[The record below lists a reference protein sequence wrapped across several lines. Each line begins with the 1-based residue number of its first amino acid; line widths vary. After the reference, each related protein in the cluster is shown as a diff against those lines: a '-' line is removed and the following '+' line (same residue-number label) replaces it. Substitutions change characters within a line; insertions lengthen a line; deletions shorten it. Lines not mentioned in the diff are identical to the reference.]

1 MGPEADGGPGNGRPP
16 AVRIEHLTKRLH
28 NGVTAVDDLSLTVE
42 PGHVMGLVGPN
53 GSGKTITLKILLGLV
68 RPTAGQASIFGEQV
82 RPGARVLGR
91 VGALVDGPGF
101 VPYLSGRR
109 NLDLACRQMRLSG
122 GEPDLEA
129 AVRATGLGADID
141 RPTSEYSHGMRY
153 RLGLAQALLGAPDLL
168 LLDEPTTGMDP
179 AQVIDVRTAIAER
192 VALGAT
198 VLLSSHHLAEVE
210 EVCTHAAV
218 MRRGRLVASG
228 PMDELVGGADRV
240 RLEVDDTDRAA
251 AVLASLAGV
260 SAVGRSGTGAV
271 VAEGDSL
278 RAVDL
283 VDHLDA
289 VGITVTALR
298 PGNFEDTY
306 LALFE
311 GGSETP
317 SAPFPTH

>member
-1 MGPEADGGPGNGRPP
+1 
-16 AVRIEHLTKRLH
+16 VRIEHLTKRLRH
-28 NGVTAVDDLSLTVE
+28 GVTAVDDLSLTVE

-53 GSGKTITLKILLGLV
+53 GSGKTITLKVLLGLV

-109 NLDLACRQMRLSG
+109 NLDLACRQIRLSG
-122 GEPDLEA
+122 GTPDLEA
-129 AVRATGLGADID
+129 AVLATGLGADID
-141 RPTSEYSHGMRY
+141 RPESEYSHGMRY
-153 RLGLAQALLGAPDLL
+153 RLALAQALLGSPDLL

-179 AQVIDVRTAIAER
+179 AQVLDVRAAIAER
-192 VALGAT
+192 VAGGAT
-198 VLLSSHHLAEVE
+198 VMLSSHHLAEVE
-210 EVCTHAAV
+210 EICTHAAV

-228 PMDELVGGADRV
+228 PMEELVGGTDRV

-251 AVLASLAGV
+251 AVLESLPRV
-260 SAVGRSGTGAV
+260 SAVARSGSGAV

-311 GGSETP
+311 GGRDTP
-317 SAPFPTH
+317 QAPFPTP

>member
-1 MGPEADGGPGNGRPP
+1 MGPEGDADDGTDRPP
-16 AVRIEHLTKRLH
+16 AVRIEHLTKRLG
-28 NGVTAVDDLSLTVE
+28 NGVTAVDDLSLTVGA
-42 PGHVMGLVGPN
+42 GHVLGLVGPN
-53 GSGKTITLKILLGLV
+53 GSGKTLTLKVLLGLV
-68 RPTAGQASIFGEQV
+68 RPTAGRASIFGEQV

-122 GEPDLEA
+122 GTTDLEA
-129 AVRATGLGADID
+129 AVLATGLGADID
-141 RPTSEYSHGMRY
+141 RPTSEYSHGMGY
-153 RLGLAQALLGAPDLL
+153 RLGLAQALLGSPDLL

-179 AQVIDVRTAIAER
+179 AQVLEVRTAIAER

-198 VLLSSHHLAEVE
+198 VVLSSHHLAEVE

-218 MRRGRLVASG
+218 LRRGRLVAAG
-228 PMDELVGGADRV
+228 PMEELVGGSDHV
-240 RLEVDDTDRAA
+240 RLEVDDASRAA
-251 AVLASLAGV
+251 TVLGSLPGV
-260 SAVGRSGTGAV
+260 SVVERSGSGAV
-271 VAEGDSL
+271 VAEGESL

-283 VDHLDA
+283 VDRLDA

-306 LALFE
+306 LNLFE
-311 GGSETP
+311 GGGDTP
-317 SAPFPTH
+317 SAPFPTP